1 MPNKNSLSS
10 GFVGED
16 IPSQESMFS
25 NISEFYRSESG
36 YSCLH
41 LCRRYGKLH
50 ILKSLQPPFKQEEF
64 YKQLLHKEFNI
75 GYQLDHPNIRQTFS
89 TSISRATFSISLW
102 NTLTEFP

>member
-1 MPNKNSLSS
+1 MPNKDSLSS

-75 GYQLDHPNIRQTFS
+75 G
-89 TSISRATFSISLW
+89 
-102 NTLTEFP
+102 

>member
-1 MPNKNSLSS
+1 MPNKDSLSS

-64 YKQLLHKEFNI
+64 YKQLLPK
-75 GYQLDHPNIRQTFS
+75 D
-89 TSISRATFSISLW
+89 SISATSWITRISCHIDRLG
-102 NTLTEFP
+102 TTRGLGVMYRDGIR